1 MDEQKGQYHAE
12 HDDTVQ
18 MQPSPAPNIIEV
30 FDGSVNSYNFILLRL
45 QGQDVVLPP
54 NLLLVFN

>member
-18 MQPSPAPNIIEV
+18 MQPSPARNIIEV
-30 FDGSVNSYNFILLRL
+30 FHCSVNTHSAFLLGTL
-45 QGQDVVLPP
+45 GQDVVLVTY
-54 NLLLVFN
+54 LLLV

>member
-18 MQPSPAPNIIEV
+18 MQPSPARNIIEV
-30 FDGSVNSYNFILLRL
+30 FQRSVNTYSAFLLRRL
-45 QGQDVVLPP
+45 GQDVVLVTI
-54 NLLLVFN
+54 LLLVLK